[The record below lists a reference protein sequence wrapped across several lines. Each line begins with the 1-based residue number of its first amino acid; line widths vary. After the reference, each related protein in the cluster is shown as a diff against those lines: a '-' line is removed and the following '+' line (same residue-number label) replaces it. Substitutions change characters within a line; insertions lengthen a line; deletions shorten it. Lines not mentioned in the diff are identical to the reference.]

1 MQIYEHQ
8 YVIYR
13 VYISVT

>member
-8 YVIYR
+8 YVIY
-13 VYISVT
+13 SLVT